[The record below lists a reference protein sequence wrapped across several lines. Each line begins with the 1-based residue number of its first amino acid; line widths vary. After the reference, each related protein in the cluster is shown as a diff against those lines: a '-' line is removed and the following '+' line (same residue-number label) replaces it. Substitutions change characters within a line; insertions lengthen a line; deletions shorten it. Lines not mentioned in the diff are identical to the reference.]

1 MTLKLD
7 KVGMERLEAEAVWE
21 KLSDAHQTFW
31 REALKPLIGQTQPYS
46 WAETF
51 AMDAIK
57 SDEAKQHKVK
67 ANKSLITALINSFGH
82 KDPEAEPVTDS
93 NGELVP
99 DTDLTDYENVPYLE
113 DIDDYFAREVL
124 PHVPDAWLDE
134 SFTDA
139 WDGQL
144 GRVGYEINFNR
155 FFYQYQ
161 PPRKLHDID
170 EDLKQVEAEIAALL
184 AEVASE

>member
-1 MTLKLD
+1 MTDWYLISDSTWLKL
-7 KVGMERLEAEAVWE
+7 
-21 KLSDAHQTFW
+21 SSAHQSLW
-31 REALKPLIGQTQPYS
+31 LDAIKPLSGQTKDYN

-51 AMDAIK
+51 AKDAAT
-57 SDEAKQHKVK
+57 SDKAKALKVK
-67 ANKSLITALINSFGH
+67 ATKTLITALITAFGH
-82 KDPEAEPVTDS
+82 KAPEAEPVTDA

-113 DIDDYFAREVL
+113 DIDDYFTREVL
-124 PHVPDAWLDE
+124 PHVPDAYLDE

-139 WDGQL
+139 RDGLL

-170 EDLKQVEAEIAALL
+170 NDLKQVEAEIAALL

>member
-1 MTLKLD
+1 
-7 KVGMERLEAEAVWE
+7 
-21 KLSDAHQTFW
+21 
-31 REALKPLIGQTQPYS
+31 
-46 WAETF
+46 
-51 AMDAIK
+51 
-57 SDEAKQHKVK
+57 KVK
-67 ANKSLITALINSFGH
+67 SNKTLITALISAFGH
-82 KDPEAEPVTDS
+82 KDPKAEPVTDS

-99 DTDLTDYENVPYLE
+99 DTDLTDYENVPYLD

-139 WDGQL
+139 RDGQL

>member
-1 MTLKLD
+1 M
-7 KVGMERLEAEAVWE
+7 
-21 KLSDAHQTFW
+21 
-31 REALKPLIGQTQPYS
+31 
-46 WAETF
+46 
-51 AMDAIK
+51 
-57 SDEAKQHKVK
+57 
-67 ANKSLITALINSFGH
+67 
-82 KDPEAEPVTDS
+82 
-93 NGELVP
+93 P

-113 DIDDYFAREVL
+113 DIDDYFTREVL

-139 WDGQL
+139 RDGQL